1 MLLSLCT
8 HSVCV
13 FFFLCFTAGL
23 PLWVPNKLSAETT
36 IRSTCQRTTNT
47 ETQSTLAYTT
57 LCTFTPLFVLFVF
70 CFCFVSYSRSVSVRS
85 KISLTRQN
93 MSHNIEHVGHW
104 EGLEMWLSVTTDSIL
119 PKAAEALQHQT
130 QKQLDDSIAS
140 IMGQDPSQ
148 NYSHKELAKITGSLS
163 HILIATL
170 KLSDKHAAQR
180 QQELTSAQR
189 RIEQLEREAQV
200 QQEGTDE
207 VEQDTEEE
215 TNRLKETLEAT
226 SHEMQQL
233 QEDFADRADKLQ
245 YAEKLLEKAKTDFR
259 DKNSRIKALEVHL
272 AESRNEISRL
282 TRQLDYV
289 TEESESLQEELRHAY
304 ALRREPSSTGRA
316 PTAPPSSRTGST
328 VHRPTREPKIEG
340 MVLKH
345 SPAPSEER
353 YITTEP
359 KESAAASRRSVHG
372 LDLKDLDK
380 LARNIG
386 KFNPSLPNSQNV
398 QAYLQDIDFHLEM
411 RPNVTDKDKL
421 YLLRTTSSP
430 EVRSFLDRQPVNTK
444 TDYQRLQKAL
454 IKEFADP
461 ESDQGLVAAL
471 ETRQGRHDT
480 PQAYYSRLR
489 QAYFGTRNESDME
502 EELNFK
508 TLFLR
513 NLHPGISH
521 HLGVLAC
528 PRTMN
533 IQQLRDLVQ
542 KAYGKQKMAS
552 EKSAK
557 TPAVLDFNTQHQ
569 ELALEGTQRQD
580 GAKPPHREWNAPPSN
595 RERDSHAG
603 TRPKQRYDRWDGPRG
618 RQHSPGRHWDKS
630 WEQARPQER
639 QWERSRNPREQH
651 SWESN
656 GNSNGMRQTHPKATS
671 PRNRRRNSPRFQSD
685 QAPTESIQE
694 RKTPPHF
701 DSQKMMEMMMK
712 EFFQRKEED
721 KKWEKKGN
729 PDSAWLADGRES
741 SDKTNESATGNS
753 TASPQSPSTINTL
766 TSDGHEAPP
775 ENPATKLNTNS
786 APNTPNSSSGQQTPA
801 VENPQV
807 PESAV
812 LVICH
817 SSEERQVSPDILN
830 ISSQTPVPQLL
841 GDLIEKGIARKF
853 YLSIIIERHIRVEA
867 LLDTGAD
874 ITLMSTELLKEVQEL
889 TKRTN
894 GTLKLQRCELNVQ
907 AYSHTGLQLKHVAPI
922 HLTVGPMDFV
932 HPVYVSTLNTYPLL
946 IGKDLLNRFEP
957 LIDFKHL
964 KIWTQVREP
973 LPYKSLDSNESQ
985 CQVTDTTPKSLT
997 DEAVTEPRSGP
1008 STNANDPLLCSLHEP
1023 EPNTGL
1029 LQIMTAI
1036 EVHGT
1041 SVSEAALALWAEN
1054 SAISL
1059 KLFKT
1064 LKQSCQSLPHVT
1076 KHSRYPLSPWS
1087 TTMATSKIIC
1097 ALDIRWNNRQ
1107 LSHYFLVIPDLPH
1120 DIYIGADI
1128 MVRLNA
1134 HIDTVNNIIW
1144 APLSHQLTTSVN
1156 LKNLQSGQTMPDAC
1170 AMITEQGA
1178 TIPAYS
1184 KSVSVRLN
1192 MRPGQT
1198 LNSKLSFFQPSRTC
1212 LKLGL
1217 TLEATPLIEVSSRAI
1232 YVLFN
1237 NCMAQDIHVPKA
1249 SHLGWLINQAFHDFE
1264 LMVPV
1269 IGPIPAQLMSDGY
1282 NDTITFTK
1290 PHEVIAITSIL
1301 PVSRESVCRSELM
1314 DDTYLTVYAVSTQP
1328 ATEPPTQVTSGTQS
1342 PFNDL
1347 TAEEPYAGFN
1357 TQMQQ
1362 ILSDADA
1369 LHNEV
1374 ERQGLKEVLLKY
1386 KDSFAKDALD
1396 CGLTNIHTVRIP
1408 TNPNAPPTFVR
1419 QYKIPIASYEPVQEI
1434 VDSMLEKGVIRPCNS
1449 TYSAPIWPVLKPNGK
1464 WRPTIDYRKLNQQV
1478 PLSRW
1483 PMTQLDQEIPKIK
1496 GSTILSTLDV
1506 ASGFWTIPVHPDDQ
1520 HKLAFTFGNRQYT
1533 FTRCPFGY
1541 ANSPAEFNIFLNK
1554 ACPDARVRG
1563 NLVYVDDVL
1572 MKSSSVEDHLKEID
1586 HVLNQLTTA
1595 GAKIALHKWQW
1606 CKTKVNYVGLLVGRN
1621 GIEPQSNRAQAIQNI
1636 KTPTNVS
1643 ELRSFLGVCNYSR
1656 QFIENYAD
1664 IARPL
1669 TSLLKKDEPFVWTKA
1684 QDTAMS
1690 QLKQCLRSA
1699 PCRAYPDPG
1708 KEFYLDAGFS
1718 DQCLSAGLYQLH
1730 DKDKRVVAYASK
1742 TLLPPECK
1750 YSHCE
1755 KALLCTVWGIQRFSN
1770 YIGAQKVI
1778 IETCHQPVTFLN
1790 SQRIRDGVVTNARIA
1805 TWLMTLQGQDV
1816 EARYAQN
1823 YKSSLGNGLA
1833 ACQNCSTD
1841 TLDTSAE
1848 PKELPRPQ
1856 TTNHRYFEENVCTG
1870 MPTAYVDGC
1879 SYNRE
1884 GKLQAGAGV
1893 VWLNNDPCPPQQ
1905 LKLGP
1910 QSSQYAE
1917 IAAILITLQ
1926 VAATHKIRELLICTD
1941 SNYARLSFI
1950 CHLTGW
1956 KRNGFKT
1963 ANNKPV
1969 KHQEL
1974 FQASDAIVTEH
1985 DMVVYWKKVR
1995 GHSRQPGQD
2004 KDLNDQTD
2012 ALAKA
2017 GALQGESWTF
2027 HALPPHPTVAA
2038 VTRRQSATSGHTPA
2052 SSHIS
2057 LSPQFAAEDLLT
2069 LQHTDS
2075 AIQSIV
2081 AHLSDPL
2088 ENPISTSDL
2097 QTSSELRTLHSIKHM
2112 LHLRDGVLTYVPEP
2126 STAPRLVV
2134 PHGQRGMMLTHAH
2147 DAPCAGHHGVK
2158 ATYETLKQ
2166 VAYWPGMQQ
2175 DVAEYVKGCLVC
2187 CQFQPASPNHRA
2199 PLQRKGMTFPWSDL
2213 QIDWVGPLP
2222 RSTRGNKYFLT
2233 VICEF
2238 TKWIECLPAPN
2249 DTAETTAC
2257 LLMNHI
2263 FSRFGLPLRVN
2274 SDRGTHFTAEI
2285 MQNVWKLLGIQAK
2298 LHISHHPI
2306 SSGQV
2311 ERANRTVVSML
2322 KKYVATNQKDW
2333 DVKLPLVLMAA
2344 RATPHQSTGI
2354 PPFTMMTGRNMTLP
2368 LHLLYQPGDLNLV
2381 TAYNTHQYLEELHQ
2395 HLRTTFAFAQ
2405 QQLQRSAEGRKAYY
2419 DQKASHHELNVGDQV
2434 WYYSFARPRPNAPHH
2449 LSKKFLPHWTGPHEI
2464 VDKLSPVA
2472 YRIKIRQGR
2481 SEPVFRWVHRNQI
2494 KRPLG
2499 SSRHGKGEDQTH
2511 WHRPICTTRTICTT
2525 QALVLIC

>member
-1 MLLSLCT
+1 M
-8 HSVCV
+8 
-13 FFFLCFTAGL
+13 
-23 PLWVPNKLSAETT
+23 
-36 IRSTCQRTTNT
+36 
-47 ETQSTLAYTT
+47 
-57 LCTFTPLFVLFVF
+57 
-70 CFCFVSYSRSVSVRS
+70 
-85 KISLTRQN
+85 
-93 MSHNIEHVGHW
+93 
-104 EGLEMWLSVTTDSIL
+104 
-119 PKAAEALQHQT
+119 
-130 QKQLDDSIAS
+130 
-140 IMGQDPSQ
+140 
-148 NYSHKELAKITGSLS
+148 
-163 HILIATL
+163 
-170 KLSDKHAAQR
+170 
-180 QQELTSAQR
+180 
-189 RIEQLEREAQV
+189 
-200 QQEGTDE
+200 
-207 VEQDTEEE
+207 
-215 TNRLKETLEAT
+215 
-226 SHEMQQL
+226 
-233 QEDFADRADKLQ
+233 
-245 YAEKLLEKAKTDFR
+245 
-259 DKNSRIKALEVHL
+259 
-272 AESRNEISRL
+272 
-282 TRQLDYV
+282 
-289 TEESESLQEELRHAY
+289 
-304 ALRREPSSTGRA
+304 
-316 PTAPPSSRTGST
+316 
-328 VHRPTREPKIEG
+328 
-340 MVLKH
+340 
-345 SPAPSEER
+345 
-353 YITTEP
+353 
-359 KESAAASRRSVHG
+359 
-372 LDLKDLDK
+372 
-380 LARNIG
+380 
-386 KFNPSLPNSQNV
+386 
-398 QAYLQDIDFHLEM
+398 
-411 RPNVTDKDKL
+411 
-421 YLLRTTSSP
+421 
-430 EVRSFLDRQPVNTK
+430 
-444 TDYQRLQKAL
+444 
-454 IKEFADP
+454 
-461 ESDQGLVAAL
+461 
-471 ETRQGRHDT
+471 
-480 PQAYYSRLR
+480 
-489 QAYFGTRNESDME
+489 
-502 EELNFK
+502 
-508 TLFLR
+508 
-513 NLHPGISH
+513 
-521 HLGVLAC
+521 
-528 PRTMN
+528 
-533 IQQLRDLVQ
+533 
-542 KAYGKQKMAS
+542 
-552 EKSAK
+552 
-557 TPAVLDFNTQHQ
+557 
-569 ELALEGTQRQD
+569 
-580 GAKPPHREWNAPPSN
+580 
-595 RERDSHAG
+595 
-603 TRPKQRYDRWDGPRG
+603 
-618 RQHSPGRHWDKS
+618 
-630 WEQARPQER
+630 
-639 QWERSRNPREQH
+639 
-651 SWESN
+651 
-656 GNSNGMRQTHPKATS
+656 
-671 PRNRRRNSPRFQSD
+671 
-685 QAPTESIQE
+685 
-694 RKTPPHF
+694 
-701 DSQKMMEMMMK
+701 
-712 EFFQRKEED
+712 
-721 KKWEKKGN
+721 
-729 PDSAWLADGRES
+729 
-741 SDKTNESATGNS
+741 
-753 TASPQSPSTINTL
+753 

-786 APNTPNSSSGQQTPA
+786 APNTPNSSSSQQTPA

-874 ITLMSTELLKEVQEL
+874 ITLMSTELLQEVLEL

-985 CQVTDTTPKSLT
+985 CQVTDTTPKSMT

-1041 SVSEAALALWAEN
+1041 SGSEAALALWAEN

-1328 ATEPPTQVTSGTQS
+1328 ATEPPTRVTSEAQS

-1357 TQMQQ
+1357 TQIQQ

-1386 KDSFAKDALD
+1386 KDSFAKDSLD

-1595 GAKIALHKWQW
+1595 GAKIALHKGQW

-1699 PCRAYPDPG
+1699 PCLAYPDPG

-1805 TWLMTLQGQDV
+1805 TWLMTLQGRDV

-1893 VWLNNDPCPPQQ
+1893 VWLNNYPCPPQQ

-2038 VTRRQSATSGHTPA
+2038 VTRRQSATRGHTPA

-2097 QTSSELRTLHSIKHM
+2097 QTSSDLRTLHSIKHM

-2187 CQFQPASPNHRA
+2187 CQFQPANPNHRA

-2481 SEPVFRWVHRNQI
+2481 SEPVLRWVHRNQI

-2511 WHRPICTTRTICTT
+2511 
-2525 QALVLIC
+2525 